1 MKIPQGY
8 WKVGVTASDR
18 EYAKVAYLYTETLI
32 TKSANTNLI
41 LAMAMGVPVST
52 VKERIRECR
61 ERGLITLPGKGKRG
75 LLTLK
80 ACSLLEMENNM
91 PIPQGDITTSEILV
105 PEVVQD
111 PVQVLDEEVLPEAT
125 DED

>member
-1 MKIPQGY
+1 MKIAQGH
-8 WKVGVTASDR
+8 WKSGVSASDL

-32 TKSANTNLI
+32 TKNKNTHLI

-75 LLTLK
+75 VLTLK
-80 ACSLLEMENNM
+80 ACSLLEMET
-91 PIPQGDITTSEILV
+91 Q
-105 PEVVQD
+105 
-111 PVQVLDEEVLPEAT
+111 
-125 DED
+125 

>member
-1 MKIPQGY
+1 VVEGEAMKIAQGH
-8 WKVGVTASDR
+8 WKSGVPASDL

-32 TKSANTNLI
+32 TKNKNTHLI

-75 LLTLK
+75 VLTLK
-80 ACSLLEMENNM
+80 ACSLLEMET
-91 PIPQGDITTSEILV
+91 Q
-105 PEVVQD
+105 
-111 PVQVLDEEVLPEAT
+111 
-125 DED
+125 

>member
-1 MKIPQGY
+1 MKIPQGH
-8 WKVGVTASDR
+8 WQSGIPASDR
-18 EYAKVAYLYTETLI
+18 DYAKVAYLYTETLI
-32 TKSANTNLI
+32 TKSNNTHLI

-80 ACSLLEMENNM
+80 ACSLLEMEKDM
-91 PIPQGDITTSEILV
+91 PVPQGVISTSEGPV
-105 PEVVQD
+105 DPEVV
-111 PVQVLDEEVLPEAT
+111 PVEEVKEETEA
-125 DED
+125 EVEE

>member
-1 MKIPQGY
+1 MKITQGY
-8 WKVGVTASDR
+8 WQVGVPASDL
-18 EYAKVAYLYTETLI
+18 EYAKIAYLYTETLL
-32 TKSANTNLI
+32 TKSINTHLI

-80 ACSLLEMENNM
+80 ACSLLEMEK
-91 PIPQGDITTSEILV
+91 Q
-105 PEVVQD
+105 
-111 PVQVLDEEVLPEAT
+111 
-125 DED
+125 